1 MDVRGAGSA
10 RLFAHPWTST
20 RGGGEQVLAD
30 ERGLVAS
37 VSAAV
42 VFPCVLLL
50 LWLTMTFAM
59 YGYGRSAAVNVA
71 GAAASAGAAQ
81 DGTVAACKRA
91 AQSLLANTDVLS
103 QVSISCTRTTTTAT
117 ATVTGLTL
125 SLVPG
130 WAPWVTQ
137 SASMPVERV
146 TR

>member
-1 MDVRGAGSA
+1 MA
-10 RLFAHPWTST
+10 RLRPSRTLLASF
-20 RGGGEQVLAD
+20 GKEQGVLAD
-30 ERGLVAS
+30 ERGLAAS
-37 VSAAV
+37 VTAAV
-42 VFPCVLLL
+42 VFPCVLLT

-81 DGTVAACKRA
+81 DGTVAACQKA
-91 AQSLLANTDVLS
+91 AQALLAGTDVLS
-103 QVSISCTRTTTTAT
+103 QVRISCTRTATTST

-130 WAPWVTQ
+130 WSPQVTQ